1 MDPTED
7 LSARI
12 LLKNILSTEPPRTPL
27 SRSASQE
34 PSGSGLRRSS
44 RFRRK
49 DAEPQTPHIILRR
62 SLRHNLHESITRKIP
77 PATKRRTASVLL
89 RRQTASTSM
98 VFNDEE
104 TPRHLLRNILQTEP
118 LKSPVVHEKVP
129 PEELQPPSA
138 DNAVNRTRSSIEL
151 SGHDLFD
158 ITMGNVVSTKKG
170 LSRKRPHR
178 SLNVSAF
185 EKRLKDEQDAEEK
198 SEDSVGDLS
207 SLSLSSSTS
216 LTLKTPFVDLRSEKR
231 GFQRHVSRHRKFTEE
246 FNAALNKQ
254 QMGDVSGPRLQEQN
268 LGEDTHFEGITLG
281 LSEPD
286 ITVDIMNCH
295 TALYD
300 QEDAITSNFSIIATQ
315 DKPTV
320 MASQLQRHMQEIKEQ
335 EEEHSKMQREK
346 PQAVLFSEDDA
357 VTDPENDDGVSDSR
371 GKKDVDKTKPGDTEA
386 DDQPDDHQD
395 SAASLKSKEKE
406 DAVASQTFDLDVR
419 VESEEPEAQTE
430 EEAGADSQSEQDE
443 AAVGPQEE
451 DEGVN
456 RSETEEEVAADSQSE
471 QDEAAADSQSEQ
483 DEAAADSQSERDEAT
498 VGPQEED
505 EGVNR
510 SETEEE
516 IAADSQSE
524 QDEAAADSQ
533 SERDEATVGTQ
544 EEDEGVNR
552 SETEEEIA
560 ADSQSE
566 QDEAAADSQSERDE
580 ATVGTQEEDE
590 GVNRSEIEEEVTA
603 DSQPEQDEAA
613 VGPQNEDG
621 GSVSSRTGDEVMEQS
636 QTEEEGDLPETEKS
650 AADSQ
655 PEDSLAAS
663 QSEEE
668 KITAASQTE
677 DEGGSESQAEKLTVN
692 KSQGNVVEEFQ
703 AEEDAADCQTDK
715 DHNEDDKDQEEE
727 WGSEVL
733 ERNVGHVSRRAY
745 HSEGGLLLPVIKA
758 RKDPTDTTTA
768 GSSYTKSKGHSALG
782 LNASLEIRNQSQTG
796 KPDWPK
802 PPFQDHEDDA
812 WLENDPADRKNT
824 SFDLLQV
831 SREAQV
837 CGQQSDIPPE
847 EAPAAEQEEEGDED
861 SDYEEFSSK
870 TPAFVR
876 EKRNFTSDPQPSPS
890 VIKNVQASSTSEAL
904 STAKPKQVRRRK
916 PRLSKKEA
924 VLPKTYLMGVF
935 KHFAKTKVSADV
947 FPVLNE

>member
-34 PSGSGLRRSS
+34 PSDSGLRRSS

-49 DAEPQTPHIILRR
+49 DAEPQTPQIILRR
-62 SLRHNLHESITRKIP
+62 SLRHNLHERITRKIP

-158 ITMGNVVSTKKG
+158 ITVGNVVSTKKG

-216 LTLKTPFVDLRSEKR
+216 LTLKTPFVDVRSEKR

-346 PQAVLFSEDDA
+346 PEAVLFSEDDA
-357 VTDPENDDGVSDSR
+357 VTDSENDDGVSDSR

-430 EEAGADSQSEQDE
+430 EEVAADSQSEQDE

-471 QDEAAADSQSEQ
+471 QDEAA
-483 DEAAADSQSERDEAT
+483 
-498 VGPQEED
+498 
-505 EGVNR
+505 
-510 SETEEE
+510 
-516 IAADSQSE
+516 
-524 QDEAAADSQ
+524 
-533 SERDEATVGTQ
+533 
-544 EEDEGVNR
+544 
-552 SETEEEIA
+552 
-560 ADSQSE
+560 
-566 QDEAAADSQSERDE
+566 
-580 ATVGTQEEDE
+580 
-590 GVNRSEIEEEVTA
+590 
-603 DSQPEQDEAA
+603 
-613 VGPQNEDG
+613 VGPQNEDE
-621 GSVSSRTGDEVMEQS
+621 GSVSSRTGDEDMEQS
-636 QTEEEGDLPETEKS
+636 QTEEEGDLPETEKA

-655 PEDSLAAS
+655 PEDSVAAS
-663 QSEEE
+663 HSEEE
-668 KITAASQTE
+668 NIAAASQTE

-703 AEEDAADCQTDK
+703 AEEDAADCQTDE
-715 DHNEDDKDQEEE
+715 DHNEDEKDQEEE

-733 ERNVGHVSRRAY
+733 ERNVGHISRRAY
-745 HSEGGLLLPVIKA
+745 RSEGGLLLPVIKA

-837 CGQQSDIPPE
+837 CEQQSDIPPE
-847 EAPAAEQEEEGDED
+847 EAPAADAAEQEEEGDED
-861 SDYEEFSSK
+861 NDYEEFSSK

-890 VIKNVQASSTSEAL
+890 VIKKVQASSTSEAL

-916 PRLSKKEA
+916 PRLSRKEA